1 MNLGD
6 PEQIP
11 WQECFCSSCR
21 TLLFRTV
28 PAPGMRVMM
37 RCRRCNAINV
47 LHIPANGV
55 EPDEMKHLLHRI
67 DDHLLT
73 LLQAT
78 R

>member
-1 MNLGD
+1 
-6 PEQIP
+6 
-11 WQECFCSSCR
+11 
-21 TLLFRTV
+21 
-28 PAPGMRVMM
+28 MRVMM